1 LPPFDI
7 QDHTA
12 DVRLHVTGRD
22 QIELFTSAVEGLVA
36 VMDSLLP
43 PLEIHEDLPFKVTAP
58 DQESLL
64 VDFLN
69 EALFTMQSRKVV
81 VGQVVFRELES
92 TCAEG
97 DFTIAPVTGF
107 AEDVKAVTYHDLR
120 IIRTSEG
127 RLETIIVL
135 DI

>member
-22 QIELFTSAVEGLVA
+22 QIELFTCALEGLSAVIGSQKLLV
-36 VMDSLLP
+36 
-43 PLEIHEDLPFKVTAP
+43 EIHETLPFKVAAP
-58 DQESLL
+58 DVESLL

-69 EALFTMQSRKVV
+69 EALFIMQSRKVV

-92 TCAEG
+92 SCAEG
-97 DFTIAPVTGF
+97 DFTFAPVTSF

-127 RLETIIVL
+127 WLETIIVL